1 MYIEKQSDAEIEE
14 IRRDVDNALRSQVGK
29 EEERQQR
36 KLDSYIYGEDFEE
49 DEENYLLD
57 DDIWL

>member
-14 IRRDVDNALRSQVGK
+14 IRRDVDNALRSQIGK
-29 EEERQQR
+29 EEEKQQR
-36 KLDSYIYGEDFEE
+36 KLDCYIYGEDFEE